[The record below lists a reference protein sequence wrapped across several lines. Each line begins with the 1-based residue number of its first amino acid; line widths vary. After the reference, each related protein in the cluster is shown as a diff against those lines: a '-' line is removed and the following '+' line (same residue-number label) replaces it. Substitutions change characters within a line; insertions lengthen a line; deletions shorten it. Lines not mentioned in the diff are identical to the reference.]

1 MFNNLINKVKVY
13 AFHFWYFQM
22 RGVKATRYR
31 KNAIVNNGYFIDITS
46 GGNCENISKISHD
59 ISLVVFNLQT
69 GIYPFLLH
77 HFSKFTNS
85 LNSCFK
91 KLVLSCI

>member
-31 KNAIVNNGYFIDITS
+31 KNAIVNNGYFISLTS
-46 GGNCENISKISHD
+46 GGNCGEGFIRISK
-59 ISLVVFNLQT
+59 
-69 GIYPFLLH
+69 GKELL
-77 HFSKFTNS
+77 
-85 LNSCFK
+85 LPE
-91 KLVLSCI
+91 LL